1 MRAVEVAQQTCRR
14 EPPADDVDAKRAAAG
29 TYGGG
34 RPFLG
39 LEELRACWPLGLA
52 FVRPGV
58 AGLLLII
65 AVEFGLITCMGVF
78 NPVYATYRLDQ
89 TATDRVTRTL
99 SAWSVTGKATIAAM
113 TPCGDCWPAS
123 PAPAPRSRSP
133 VSSSWRPRSCSRDT
147 TGRHG
152 TSPNRPGSRHDGPR
166 T

>member
-1 MRAVEVAQQTCRR
+1 MEVAQQTCRR

-113 TPCGDCWPAS
+113 TALWGLLAGI
-123 PAPAPRSRSP
+123 
-133 VSSSWRPRSCSRDT
+133 T
-147 TGRHG
+147 
-152 TSPNRPGSRHDGPR
+152 GPR
-166 T
+166 TAIAIAGLLLLATPLLLPRHDRTPRHEPEPARIPA